1 VRRGD
6 NSNGEPKPQGARLGR
21 LVGIERLAEELS
33 VSTHTI
39 YAWVAQRR
47 IPFIK
52 VGRLLRFDLD
62 AIERWLGDHS
72 VADDG
77 NLALERNL
85 EAGIIASGCG
95 TRPGRR

>member
-1 VRRGD
+1 MRSGD
-6 NSNGEPKPQGARLGR
+6 DIDVEPKPKGARLGR

-62 AIERWLGDHS
+62 AIERWLAEHS
-72 VADDG
+72 VADEADAA
-77 NLALERNL
+77 LARSV
-85 EAGIIASGCG
+85 EAGIIPSRCG

>member
-1 VRRGD
+1 VRSGATSD
-6 NSNGEPKPQGARLGR
+6 LAPKRQDARLGR

-33 VSTHTI
+33 VSTHTL
-39 YAWVAQRR
+39 YSWVAQRR

-72 VADDG
+72 VTDEGTA
-77 NLALERNL
+77 ALERNL
-85 EAGIIASGCG
+85 EAGIIASRCG